1 MMRSLVT
8 RLSHMSNLILYLTYS
23 KCNDG
28 FLIFIRYL
36 QENKLT
42 ALPNG
47 LFKDLS
53 KLEVL

>member
-1 MMRSLVT
+1 
-8 RLSHMSNLILYLTYS
+8 MSNLILYKPYS
-23 KCNDG
+23 KRDNG
-28 FLIFIRYL
+28 LLIFIRYL

>member
-1 MMRSLVT
+1 
-8 RLSHMSNLILYLTYS
+8 MSNLILYKPYS
-23 KCNDG
+23 KRNDG
-28 FLIFIRYL
+28 LLIFIRYL